1 MMRNARFGPLT
12 LLMTLRVINV
22 KSDDNLRD
30 YFTFQS
36 MTLTSDSR
44 LRLLLSELIYPLL
57 PLDSLKNYLQ

>member
-1 MMRNARFGPLT
+1 MMRNTRFGPLR

-22 KSDDNLRD
+22 KSDDNLRY

-44 LRLLLSELIYPLL
+44 LRLILSELIYPL
-57 PLDSLKNYLQ
+57 DSLTNYLQ